1 MEKAQ
6 VLKLYYFSPIAA
18 AKFGYV
24 FAKNKRLED
33 VFYTAIVNQERDY
46 CFPDKVLVGSFKDN
60 ELTVIEEISPN

>member
-33 VFYTAIVNQERDY
+33 VFYT
-46 CFPDKVLVGSFKDN
+46 
-60 ELTVIEEISPN
+60 EISNFIFKLMIETIIVKVQSLKHQKCE